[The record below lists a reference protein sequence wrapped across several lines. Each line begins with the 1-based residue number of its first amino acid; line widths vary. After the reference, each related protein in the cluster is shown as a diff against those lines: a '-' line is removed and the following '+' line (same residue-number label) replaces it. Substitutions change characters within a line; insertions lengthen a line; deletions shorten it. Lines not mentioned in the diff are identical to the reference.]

1 MDVREPLWYD
11 ALMAQMKKR
20 NKKRGQLSCIPRRQL
35 SSPQK
40 TFRPADQR
48 KEGGRIFMI
57 QDICFDI
64 KTYINSLSA
73 PGTDGKPDPDAYRD
87 AVMEICTRAG
97 IPDAVLDGRYLRS
110 FIVFRED
117 ADTGTVLRAAAA
129 GRPLAEICA
138 LLDALTCHVT
148 VPVIRIKDREKKHS
162 HAILPCDAVPFW
174 SWSLPV
180 LLLSSAVMLIRMSAR
195 SQGKSSE
202 RGRGPSHS
210 AGGLPLPFTPGI
222 LRAIKK
228 LAERERD
235 LLSAACLHDAAD
247 PLPVREDPLSSLTD
261 GPLVRAGPLA
271 VCWRCLERQ
280 LFVRRKALPPYFS
293 RSLLITPEG
302 VIHVSV
308 P

>member
-1 MDVREPLWYD
+1 MHSQATAV
-11 ALMAQMKKR
+11 
-20 NKKRGQLSCIPRRQL
+20 LSTKNVPARR
-35 SSPQK
+35 SEK
-40 TFRPADQR
+40 G
-48 KEGGRIFMI
+48 GGRISMI
-57 QDICFDI
+57 QDIRYDI
-64 KTYINSLSA
+64 NTYSTRIYVRR
-73 PGTDGKPDPDAYRD
+73 PDGQGHTVCRET
-87 AVMEICTRAG
+87 VMEICAAAG
-97 IPDAVLDGRYLRS
+97 IPDAVLDGSYLRS

-117 ADTGTVLRAAAA
+117 ADTGEVLMEAAR
-129 GRPLAEICA
+129 GCSLAEICR
-138 LLDALTCHVT
+138 LLNGLTCDVT
-148 VPVIRIKDREKKHS
+148 VPVIRIKDRKSGHS

-261 GPLVRAGPLA
+261 GPPVRAGPLA

-280 LFVRRKALPPYFS
+280 LFVRRKTLPPYFS